1 MVFKKG
7 HPDYRMKIEI
17 GDHIQCKFCKRNFI
31 NEEIQRTHLLF
42 AHGFLMPRCESK
54 AYFSHLKK
62 IEALRKW
69 YHIFRTRI
77 NDRLYRENW
86 FDYTKHLIR
95 KYEYELGEINP
106 YYREFN
112 YQKEIPHFISKRH
125 YERRA
130 LFNHNLDVKNFCFV
144 KRELDK
150 NGILIDV

>member
-1 MVFKKG
+1 MVFEKG
-7 HPDYRMKIEI
+7 HPDYRRYGMTLNIE
-17 GDHIQCKFCKRNFI
+17 CKFCSRKFF

-69 YHIFRTRI
+69 YHILRTRI
-77 NDRLYRENW
+77 NDRLNRENW
-86 FDYTKHLIR
+86 FDYTNHLMR
-95 KYEYELGEINP
+95 VYESQFTKIMP
-106 YYREFN
+106 YYDKFQ
-112 YQKEIPHFISKRH
+112 YQHEKPHFISKRH

-130 LFNHNLDVKNFCFV
+130 LFNHNLDVKNWCFI
-144 KRELDK
+144 KHELDK

>member
-7 HPDYRMKIEI
+7 HPDYRKVISI
-17 GDHIQCKFCKRNFI
+17 GDHINCKFCNRNFI

-62 IEALRKW
+62 IDALRKW
-69 YHIFRTRI
+69 YHILKTRI
-77 NDRLYRENW
+77 NERLYRENW

-95 KYEYELGEINP
+95 VYECQFEPPIYNNT
-106 YYREFN
+106 FD
-112 YQKEIPHFISKRH
+112 YQKEKPHFISKRH
-125 YERRA
+125 YERLA
-130 LFNHNLDVKNFCFV
+130 LFNHNLDVKNYCFI
-144 KRELDK
+144 KHELDK